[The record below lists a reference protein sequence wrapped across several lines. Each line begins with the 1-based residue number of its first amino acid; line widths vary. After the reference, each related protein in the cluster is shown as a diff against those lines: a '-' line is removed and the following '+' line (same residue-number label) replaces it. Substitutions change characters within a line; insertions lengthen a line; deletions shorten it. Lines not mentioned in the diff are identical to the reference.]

1 MSANEHKP
9 DDAAIEQAV
18 HKVAEALECGRPRSS
33 VALDLVAEG
42 WGEAEAMTFVTDVD
56 SQLKEQ
62 PAASSGS
69 GAMGWIV
76 WIGILGLINFL
87 SWAFD
92 WPFWLY

>member
-1 MSANEHKP
+1 MSDDKYKS
-9 DDAAIEQAV
+9 DDAALEQAAQ
-18 HKVAEALECGRPRSS
+18 KVVEALERGRPRSS
-33 VALDLVAEG
+33 VAQDLVAEG
-42 WGEAEAMTFVTDVD
+42 WGEAEAMTFVTGVD

-62 PAASSGS
+62 PSSNGGS

-92 WPFWLY
+92 WPFWIY